1 MNSDK
6 HTRIMNRFER
16 EFITPVH
23 SALRS
28 QIKAFIDSGMD
39 LRKLDEVIINDRVA
53 EVIRDLYTEVGIF
66 YANQTLRE
74 LTGQQK
80 KGFGFNLKWTEEILR
95 YFALYLL
102 NKAVLPITETTK
114 EQIRQIME
122 EGQREGWG
130 VDRIV
135 RELNSSELT
144 LWRAR
149 TIVRTET
156 AKAAFYGDKLGESES
171 EFESTKMWISAK
183 DHRTRHSHRQMNGK
197 VLDWSDKFAVPVFKD
212 VGAVDVQI
220 GIDLMEGPGDPNAH
234 KANVINCRC
243 TLARRLKKVNGR
255 LVPKTGIKSTDP
267 MIVDMVELK
276 RELRTELKTA
286 VDELKSEMVVT
297 IKPEK
302 VDYSEIK
309 SIKADTEKIV
319 KNSSDKILSEVK
331 GMIPEQKEYDDT
343 ALVSLMQGLA
353 QNITGLRQDMNS
365 HMGELKNTVKKP
377 KKFEVHRDEH
387 NKITEVTVE

>member
-243 TLARRLKKVNGR
+243 SLSRRLKKVNGR
-255 LVPKTGIKSTDP
+255 LVPKRS
-267 MIVDMVELK
+267 V
-276 RELRTELKTA
+276 A
-286 VDELKSEMVVT
+286 
-297 IKPEK
+297 
-302 VDYSEIK
+302 
-309 SIKADTEKIV
+309 A
-319 KNSSDKILSEVK
+319 
-331 GMIPEQKEYDDT
+331 
-343 ALVSLMQGLA
+343 
-353 QNITGLRQDMNS
+353 
-365 HMGELKNTVKKP
+365 
-377 KKFEVHRDEH
+377 
-387 NKITEVTVE
+387 